1 MCYLSWNLNVGECA
15 TGKGKMTFDVFADN
29 WLFVMT
35 SNIVPF
41 DSISIKVV
49 KYGKTGLFSTVL
61 LDIFSVIGLG
71 SWWAESVNDKNKNEY
86 TLLDIFEPF
95 KPSSH

>member
-1 MCYLSWNLNVGECA
+1 MNVGECA
-15 TGKGKMTFDVFADN
+15 TGKGKMTLDVFADN

-49 KYGKTGLFSTVL
+49 EYGKTGLFSTVL
-61 LDIFSVIGLG
+61 LDIFSLRSEAADRAVEGKL
-71 SWWAESVNDKNKNEY
+71 AARR
-86 TLLDIFEPF
+86 L
-95 KPSSH
+95 

>member
-15 TGKGKMTFDVFADN
+15 TGKGKMTLDVFADN

-49 KYGKTGLFSTVL
+49 EYGKTGLFSTVL
-61 LDIFSVIGLG
+61 LDIFSVIWLG
-71 SWWAESVNDKNKNEY
+71 SWWAESVNDDNKNG
-86 TLLDIFEPF
+86 
-95 KPSSH
+95 

>member
-1 MCYLSWNLNVGECA
+1 
-15 TGKGKMTFDVFADN
+15 MTFNVFADN

-71 SWWAESVNDKNKNEY
+71 SWWAESVNDNNKNKY
-86 TLLDIFEPF
+86 TLFDILNLNLNYQVIKQYQVESY
-95 KPSSH
+95 PSV

>member
-1 MCYLSWNLNVGECA
+1 MRFLNISGYPDAWELLTSEIQMSLSIF
-15 TGKGKMTFDVFADN
+15 TDN
-29 WLFVMT
+29 RFFVMT

-49 KYGKTGLFSTVL
+49 KYGKTGLFSTIL

-71 SWWAESVNDKNKNEY
+71 SWWAESVNDNNKNG
-86 TLLDIFEPF
+86 
-95 KPSSH
+95 